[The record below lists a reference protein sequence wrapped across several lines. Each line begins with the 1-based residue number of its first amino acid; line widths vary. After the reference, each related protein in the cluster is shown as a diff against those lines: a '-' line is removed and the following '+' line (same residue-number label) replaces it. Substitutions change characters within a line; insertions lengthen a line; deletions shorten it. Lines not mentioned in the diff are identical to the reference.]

1 MVTMMASA
9 VLASSFAA
17 INLTNW
23 TMNARPEITQ
33 KAISEIGFV
42 RAMCAQYDA
51 RLFIVL
57 TLLWVVF
64 LGCAWNRRRFSD
76 AQWLVVSEK
85 LVIAYLF
92 LGGLAIVY
100 IAFLTFK

>member
-1 MVTMMASA
+1 
-9 VLASSFAA
+9 
-17 INLTNW
+17 
-23 TMNARPEITQ
+23 MNARPEIAQ
-33 KAISEIGFV
+33 KAISEIAFV